1 MDYTGVLSP
10 VTLEYMSYM
19 KFKQLMAAC
28 FVLAGVLQGC
38 SGLPPIPGLPGMAK
52 PRNKMPDPG
61 IPGGGAFTCT
71 YASPGNELV
80 SGYDAGLLDLSL
92 EGNGGAWLAV
102 PLTDASF
109 DSLAFNLAE
118 TYRPVAQMMINQW
131 AGQNNSGIML
141 DLRTGHPGQQRATF
155 SVENPVR
162 NFPVMLLWDQGS
174 AFRSNA
180 YLRVLQTVPGIK
192 AVSGP
197 GCFQ

>member
-1 MDYTGVLSP
+1 
-10 VTLEYMSYM
+10 M
-19 KFKQLMAAC
+19 KFKHFTAAC

-38 SGLPPIPGLPGMAK
+38 SGLPALPGMPGMAK

-61 IPGGGAFTCT
+61 VPGGGLTTCT
-71 YASPGNELV
+71 YASPGGEFV
-80 SGYDAGLLDLSL
+80 SGSDAGLLDLSL
-92 EGNGGAWLAV
+92 EGSSSAWLSV
-102 PLTDASF
+102 PLDASF

-118 TYRPVAQMMINQW
+118 TYRPLAQMMINQW
-131 AGQNNSGIML
+131 AGQNSHGILL

-162 NFPVMLLWDQGS
+162 NIPVMLLWDQGS

-180 YLRVLQTVPGIK
+180 YLRVLETVPGIK